1 LNFRLR
7 ASELSPAAVA
17 LAFAAMLVSRF
28 GFVPYWD
35 AKGYYDCIA
44 HASTSLLELQNYRCF
59 GHTTIT
65 YLIPL
70 VLSQAIAPYTVAG
83 AYAINALLGTGSI
96 VAFHTLLRLLFPGRS
111 WIEYALV
118 TALYALAPLFLVHA
132 LFFNLDYGMTVF
144 FVPFLYFLL
153 ARRMWPATFL
163 GIAVVLSK
171 DTGAAVFAAAVV
183 AYGVMRLAVVRRSA
197 ADLLAE
203 ARLHAPLLLVPTA
216 LVVYVVVFEL
226 TQPNPGPWL
235 TAYAQVGMLHDPLA
249 AISFNPAD
257 PGIRSLLADLFVL
270 NFQWIYSIVLAI
282 AAILWL
288 TTFAT
293 GRRRAGSADANAW
306 LLVLLLAELVYLVT
320 RYRDYNNARY
330 VLVAS
335 PVLVALF
342 YGALTSVAAKAVIRR
357 TILAV
362 AVVLVTLS
370 NFRTIDPISK
380 AVFGTFSVGSRALL
394 DMPSLLKGPRMDAT
408 VYNLEALDLARALE
422 DLMQDMRPAPNTVLF
437 MGDTT
442 YNFPPNVDART
453 YRLTV
458 DPSGAL
464 PLVVLSLDG
473 DIQRNALGTRLGEG
487 DRFFYMALP
496 NADNHQLR
504 LLLGEYP
511 VAARKRYDHDGYIV
525 DLYTFRY
532 APRQ

>member
-1 LNFRLR
+1 M
-7 ASELSPAAVA
+7 A

-44 HASTSLLELQNYRCF
+44 HASASLLELQNYRCF

-65 YLIPL
+65 YLLPL
-70 VLSQAIAPYTVAG
+70 VLSQAIAPWTVTA
-83 AYAINALLGTGSI
+83 AYAINALLGAGSI
-96 VAFHTLLRLLFPGRS
+96 AAFQALLRLLFPGRS

-144 FVPFLYFLL
+144 FVPFLYFLI
-153 ARRMWPATFL
+153 AGRIWPATAL
-163 GIAVVLSK
+163 GVAVVLSK
-171 DTGAAVFAAAVV
+171 DTGAAVFSAAVV
-183 AYGVMRLAVVRRSA
+183 AYAVARLAGTRRAA
-197 ADLLAE
+197 ADLQAE
-203 ARLHAPLLLVPTA
+203 ARRHAPLLLVPVA
-216 LVVYVVVFEL
+216 LAAYIVVFEL

-235 TAYAQVGMLHDPLA
+235 TAYAQIGMLHDPLA

-282 AAILWL
+282 AAVLWL
-288 TTFAT
+288 AALAT
-293 GRRRAGSADANAW
+293 GRRRAARAGANGW
-306 LLVLLLAELVYLVT
+306 MLVLLLAELVYLVT

-342 YGALTSVAAKAVIRR
+342 YGAVTFVAANALIRR
-357 TILAV
+357 AILTV
-362 AVVLVTLS
+362 AVVLVALS
-370 NFRTIDPISK
+370 NFRTFDPVSK

-408 VYNLEALDLARALE
+408 VYNLEALDLSRALE
-422 DLMQDMRPAPNTVLF
+422 DLMQDARPAPNTVMF

-464 PLVVLSLDG
+464 PLVILSLDG
-473 DIQRNALGTRLGEG
+473 DIQRAALGKRLAEG

-511 VAARKRYDHDGYIV
+511 VAARKRYDHEGYIV